1 MFGKSARP
9 SGTDLAPSVARGTV
23 TAALAGFASV
33 YVLAVNSRQSG
44 ALQLLAAAAVAAMIF
59 GIQLVYVYPGLKR
72 HLSVR
77 LLGLQA
83 ALAYLAV
90 IPLGTSVGMLGF
102 LSGSLLLSSAWPVA
116 VVVVGSAVLIE
127 ATRSPDTAATV
138 SIAIGTALTGL
149 VIYGL
154 AQLADRVEDLSAAR
168 LALAMAA
175 VAEERLRVATELN
188 EKIGVGLDAI
198 NRLAVEPPGEVID
211 EVLEVARRSLADA
224 RAAAVDYRSMSL
236 SPEVARARALL
247 STAGI
252 ETEGRTGHTEPLGP
266 PGALLGAVLRETVTE
281 IIERGRAR
289 RCVVETVEDN
299 GLVRLRVVSDAA
311 LDTDRLDG
319 LAGPLRDAGGHFT
332 AGSEPGG
339 RSVIEAAVP
348 ASSKRAAPLP
358 DSAYSLSV
366 TVLLV
371 VLAGFAA
378 KVLIYVPVQ
387 ALAGAVACLAVLGV
401 LQFRGTRDRPLLS
414 LSVQAV
420 LSFLPILWYGRG
432 WLNVPGFLAGSLLLA
447 LPPSLSWPLVV
458 LAMAGVA
465 SAGVLLS
472 LGVSVVVNLTISVLV
487 TGLVVSGLAR
497 LTQSIKEL
505 QATRE
510 EPARAAIAQERLR
523 VARDLHDLLGHNLAA
538 ILLKSELVRR
548 LLDRDPERARTELG
562 DIVVISE
569 RARADMRAVSGDHL
583 ELSLEEEAASARAML
598 TTAGIEVMI
607 NLDHDP
613 LPMFN
618 DPAVNTVLSAVLR
631 EAVTNVLRHSGA
643 RRCRI
648 ETEYVR
654 GLLQLTIANDG
665 FSSDAVRPQAG
676 TGLGNLT
683 TRLAIVGGRL
693 TAGPEEDGWFRLRVV
708 LDPARLVASQTRDGV
723 MIHQ

>member
-102 LSGSLLLSSAWPVA
+102 LAGSLLLSSAWPAAA
-116 VVVVGSAVLIE
+116 VVVVSAVLIE
-127 ATRSPDTAATV
+127 ATRSPDPAATV

-168 LALAMAA
+168 LALAIAA

-211 EVLEVARRSLADA
+211 EVLKVARRSLADA

-332 AGSEPGG
+332 AGSGPGG

-378 KVLIYVPVQ
+378 KILIYVPVQ

-401 LQFRGTRDRPLLS
+401 LQLRGTRDRPLLS

-458 LAMAGVA
+458 LAMASVA

-472 LGVSVVVNLTISVLV
+472 LEVTVVVNLTISVLV

-598 TTAGIEVMI
+598 TTAGIEVTV

-648 ETEYVR
+648 ETEYAR

-665 FSSDAVRPQAG
+665 FSRDAVRPQAG

-708 LDPARLVASQTRDGV
+708 LDPARLVSGQTRDGV
-723 MIHQ
+723 MIRQ

>member
-198 NRLAVEPPGEVID
+198 NRLAVEPPDEVID

>member
-102 LSGSLLLSSAWPVA
+102 LAGSLLLSSAWPAAA
-116 VVVVGSAVLIE
+116 VVLVSAVLIE
-127 ATRSPDTAATV
+127 ATRSPDPAATV

-168 LALAMAA
+168 LALAIAA

-332 AGSEPGG
+332 AGSGPGG

-378 KVLIYVPVQ
+378 KILIYVPVQ

-401 LQFRGTRDRPLLS
+401 LQLRGTRDRPLLS

-458 LAMAGVA
+458 LAMASVA

-472 LGVSVVVNLTISVLV
+472 LGVTVVVNLTISVLV

-598 TTAGIEVMI
+598 TTAGIEVTV

-648 ETEYVR
+648 ETEYAR

-665 FSSDAVRPQAG
+665 FSRDAVRPQAG

-708 LDPARLVASQTRDGV
+708 LDPARLVSGQTRDGV
-723 MIHQ
+723 MIRQ

>member
-102 LSGSLLLSSAWPVA
+102 LAGSLLLSSAWPAAA
-116 VVVVGSAVLIE
+116 VVVVSAVLIE
-127 ATRSPDTAATV
+127 ATRSPDPAATV

-168 LALAMAA
+168 LALAIAA

-332 AGSEPGG
+332 AGSGPGG

-378 KVLIYVPVQ
+378 KILIYVPVQ

-401 LQFRGTRDRPLLS
+401 LQLRGTRDRPLLS

-458 LAMAGVA
+458 LAMASVA

-472 LGVSVVVNLTISVLV
+472 LGVTVVVNLTISVLV

-598 TTAGIEVMI
+598 TTAGIEVTV

-648 ETEYVR
+648 ETEYAR

-665 FSSDAVRPQAG
+665 FSRDAVRPQAG

-708 LDPARLVASQTRDGV
+708 LDPARLVSGQTRDGV
-723 MIHQ
+723 MIRQ

>member
-90 IPLGTSVGMLGF
+90 IPLGTSVGMLG
-102 LSGSLLLSSAWPVA
+102 LLAGSLLLSSAWPVA
-116 VVVVGSAVLIE
+116 VIVVGSAVLIE
-127 ATRSPDTAATV
+127 ATRSPDPAATV
-138 SIAIGTALTGL
+138 SIAIGTALTSL
-149 VIYGL
+149 VVYGL

-281 IIERGRAR
+281 ILERGRAQ

-311 LDTDRLDG
+311 LDTGRLDG

-332 AGSEPGG
+332 TGSGPGG

-378 KVLIYVPVQ
+378 KILIYVPVQ

-401 LQFRGTRDRPLLS
+401 LQLRGTRDRPLLS

-458 LAMAGVA
+458 LTMASVA

-583 ELSLEEEAASARAML
+583 ELTLEEEAASARAML
-598 TTAGIEVMI
+598 TTAGIEVTV

-648 ETEYVR
+648 ETEYAR
-654 GLLQLTIANDG
+654 GLLQLTITNDG
-665 FSSDAVRPQAG
+665 FSRDAVRPQAG

-708 LDPARLVASQTRDGV
+708 LDPARLVSGQTRDGV
-723 MIHQ
+723 MVRQ